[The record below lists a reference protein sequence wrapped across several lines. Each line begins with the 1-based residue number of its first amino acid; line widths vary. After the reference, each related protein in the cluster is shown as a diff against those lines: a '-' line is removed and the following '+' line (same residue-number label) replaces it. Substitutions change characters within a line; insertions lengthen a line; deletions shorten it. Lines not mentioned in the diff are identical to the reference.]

1 MKLVVPVALALVI
14 AAPMVL
20 AKDKKKKDVL
30 PAVFNN
36 ARYVYV
42 QAEDGDIMNPR
53 LFPEDRQAIAD
64 VQDELKKWNRYAVT
78 LNQSDAE
85 LVMVV
90 RKGRLVGL
98 QGHGGVGVGN
108 APDVGGSYP
117 GNVPG
122 NGPGNGPGN
131 RNPAGPNNTGGGVST
146 EVGGRTEVGPPDDTL
161 RIYAV
166 NPGGRRGALL
176 WAREM
181 EDGLNAPQL
190 LLIKQLRDAVDRAY
204 PPQSANQTTTKP

>member
-1 MKLVVPVALALVI
+1 MKLVLPVALALIV
-14 AAPMVL
+14 AAPVAL

-36 ARYVYV
+36 ARFVYV
-42 QAEDGDIMNPR
+42 EAEDGDIMNPR

-64 VQDELKKWNRYAVT
+64 VQDELKDWNRYAVT

-98 QGHGGVGVGN
+98 QGHGGVGIGST
-108 APDVGGSYP
+108 PELGGSY
-117 GNVPG
+117 PG

-146 EVGGRTEVGPPDDTL
+146 EVGGRTEAGPPDDTL

-176 WAREM
+176 WSRQM
-181 EDGLNAPQL
+181 EDGLNAPQV
-190 LLIKQLRDAVDRAY
+190 LLIKQLKQEVDRSY
-204 PPQSANQTTTKP
+204 PPQTASQPAQKP